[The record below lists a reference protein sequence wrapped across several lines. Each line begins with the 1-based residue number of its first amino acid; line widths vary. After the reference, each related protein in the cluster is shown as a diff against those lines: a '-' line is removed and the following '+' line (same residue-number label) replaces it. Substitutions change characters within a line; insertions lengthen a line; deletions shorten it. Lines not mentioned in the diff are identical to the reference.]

1 MLQFASWTI
10 GLCLLSLLFWV
21 FNEWK
26 SFLLITTLPCI
37 IFGFFWTYMIE
48 SPRWLASKGKY
59 KECVVQLNKIA
70 RINKVTA
77 DIDEDYLLKMFP
89 VKKAKIEK
97 VYGVASLFSDWRIA
111 KNTVLIITCW

>member
-1 MLQFASWTI
+1 
-10 GLCLLSLLFWV
+10 
-21 FNEWK
+21 
-26 SFLLITTLPCI
+26 
-37 IFGFFWTYMIE
+37 MIE

-111 KNTVLIITCW
+111 KNTVLIITCWWVILISTSTFYGVNIWNVFPSFQDMLQFIVLHDDTE